1 MLVDTQPATHQHVP
15 ASPEVRDE
23 WIDSQ
28 LIGVLMDNASMALL
42 AAVLVIPGLIFILW
56 DQVATPLLLGWLG
69 MALVVLYGRFKLLEV
84 YRLRYDSVEGM
95 QRQAFMRR
103 YVWTWGAVGALWALP
118 VAMTYLQTTLQ
129 TQFVVGLALMGYGL
143 LSLTAF
149 SAWAGAFHAYIN
161 SLVGTVMISLLGV
174 QWWLGGSR
182 QDYRMTMVLM
192 FLLLVFWFL
201 LRMAGQ
207 RLNQI
212 HRSSFEL
219 QFSNQAGGGHQEPLP
234 GIGGP

>member
-56 DQVATPLLLGWLG
+56 DQVATHLLLGWLG
-69 MALVVLYGRFKLLEV
+69 MALVVLYGRFKLVEV

-118 VAMTYLQTTLQ
+118 VEPVAEPAPIVPSTLRLSVMSIWTTDWGVPPPL
-129 TQFVVGLALMGYGL
+129 VPCLAP
-143 LSLTAF
+143 
-149 SAWAGAFHAYIN
+149 
-161 SLVGTVMISLLGV
+161 
-174 QWWLGGSR
+174 R
-182 QDYRMTMVLM
+182 
-192 FLLLVFWFL
+192 
-201 LRMAGQ
+201 
-207 RLNQI
+207 
-212 HRSSFEL
+212 
-219 QFSNQAGGGHQEPLP
+219 
-234 GIGGP
+234 